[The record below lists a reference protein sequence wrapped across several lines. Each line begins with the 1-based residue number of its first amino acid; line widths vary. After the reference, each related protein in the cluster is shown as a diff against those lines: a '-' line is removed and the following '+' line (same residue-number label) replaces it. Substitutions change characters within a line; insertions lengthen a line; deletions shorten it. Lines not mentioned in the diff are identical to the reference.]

1 MNRRNLMAMMAA
13 TPLAGLCTSA
23 EAGRAPVYVEQGIAI
38 LGADTVAY
46 HMGQGAV
53 AGSEAERVRWRGA
66 IWLFA
71 NRKNRELFEATPRK
85 FAPRFGGYC
94 AYRLTRGILAPT
106 YPRAFS
112 VVDGRLY
119 LMHSLADMDAWLE
132 NVAKNIKLAETHWP
146 RVLD

>member
-1 MNRRNLMAMMAA
+1 MNRRNLMAMMVA
-13 TPLAGLCTSA
+13 TPLAGLSTIA
-23 EAGRAPVYVEQGIAI
+23 EAGRAPVYVEQGVAI

-46 HMGQGAV
+46 HLGQGAV

-66 IWLFA
+66 IWLFS
-71 NRKNRELFEATPRK
+71 NRRNRELFESAPRK

-106 YPRAFS
+106 DPRAFS
-112 VVDGRLY
+112 VTDGRLY
-119 LMHSLADMDAWLE
+119 LMHSLEDLNAWSE
-132 NVAKNIKLAETHWP
+132 NIMQNIKLAENYWP